1 MTGIHM
7 AAAAGGGGIVDPI
20 PITNFGDFALDP
32 ADASSVLTFDSDGDG
47 TMAGISSD
55 SFNWFQPTTAGIG
68 AGYWIR
74 LTVNSGTSPTGGS
87 PTATWLQLNSAR
99 SWSLTRTT
107 IGTSSG
113 NYTLQIASDSGGA
126 NIVSDATITM
136 TSTVEP

>member
-1 MTGIHM
+1 MCVV
-7 AAAAGGGGIVDPI
+7 AGDASGGIVNPI
-20 PITNFGDFALDP
+20 PISNFGDFALDP

-47 TMAGISSD
+47 TMAGVSSD
-55 SFNWFQPTTAGIG
+55 SFNWFQPTTAGVG

-87 PTATWLQLNSAR
+87 PTATWLQMNSAR

-113 NYTLQIASDSGGA
+113 NYTLEIASDSGGVTV
-126 NIVSDATITM
+126 VSSATITM
-136 TSTVEP
+136 TATVES